1 MKYTKIQD
9 GKPKIYKVEHSTKGV
24 ENVRAN
30 GEFKEF
36 DSGAQWDI
44 MCGGGYG
51 QVLHITSSRFN
62 LGQRKIRGTFT
73 ISRNGEKVAEQ
84 PFDAVFAGKGK
95 LQVVIDSTRDG
106 PYDLEFEMT
115 VTVGE
120 EK

>member
-1 MKYTKIQD
+1 MKYTKVQEA
-9 GKPKIYKVEHSTKGV
+9 KPKIYKVEHSTKGT
-24 ENVRAN
+24 ESVRAN
-30 GEFKEF
+30 GEFREF
-36 DSGAQWDI
+36 DVGAQWDI

-51 QVLHITSSRFN
+51 QVLHISSRFN
-62 LGQRKIRGTFT
+62 MAQRKIRGTFT
-73 ISRNGEKVAEQ
+73 ISRNGEKVDTQ

-120 EK
+120 EN